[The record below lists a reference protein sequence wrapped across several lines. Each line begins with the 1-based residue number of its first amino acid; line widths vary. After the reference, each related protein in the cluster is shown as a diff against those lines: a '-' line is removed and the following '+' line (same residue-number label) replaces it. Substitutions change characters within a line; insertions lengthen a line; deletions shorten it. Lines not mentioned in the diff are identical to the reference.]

1 MSGDIEVSS
10 NGVSISWK
18 VFVAITVGAFGYYVA
33 TQIAPL
39 RAEVQQGR
47 QDLVELSKK
56 VERMDLDINNLRG
69 GSDANSPRR

>member
-18 VFVAITVGAFGYYVA
+18 VFVGITVAAFGYYVA

-39 RAEVQQGR
+39 RAEVAQGK
-47 QDLVELSKK
+47 QELMELSKK
-56 VERMDLDINNLRG
+56 VERMDLDIDNLRG
-69 GSDANSPRR
+69 GSDANSSRR